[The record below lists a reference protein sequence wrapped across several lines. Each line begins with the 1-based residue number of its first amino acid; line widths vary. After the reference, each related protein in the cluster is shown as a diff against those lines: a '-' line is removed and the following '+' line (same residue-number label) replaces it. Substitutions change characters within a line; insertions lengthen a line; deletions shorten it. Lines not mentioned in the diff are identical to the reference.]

1 VARPVNRRKRF
12 PRGWGVSFTAVEV
25 CVENAER
32 LLIDATKTSPPTA
45 AALAELS
52 IEEAAK
58 GWMLFLRLQAQ
69 GRTVRNLPRISKAV
83 SRALEKA
90 IEENLDDLAHLDDR
104 ILEAF
109 RDHRVKLRFLRLL
122 LRFVSAGLPLLSKKE
137 DMVRI
142 SQDIHGPAFNLEA
155 IDPSREIEAIEALLS
170 SFRLEGLTDLDSI
183 KKRGFYVNISERWD
197 LVSPSIESFPTRL
210 LLELAAFLI
219 ISLKGDLLLVTRRL
233 SPRTKGNQTA
243 GRHGPPAQG
252 VVDAGESLI
261 RDSKVDITAPTSLT
275 QRSKSSKSGRL
286 SP

>member
-1 VARPVNRRKRF
+1 MARKANRRKGF

-32 LLIDATKTSPPTA
+32 LLVDATKTSTPTA

-69 GRTVRNLPRISKAV
+69 GRAVRNLPRIPKSVSKA
-83 SRALEKA
+83 LEQA
-90 IEENLDDLAHLDDR
+90 AQDSLDDLAHLDDR

-109 RDHRVKLRFLRLL
+109 RDHRVKLRFLSLL
-122 LRFVSAGLPLLSKKE
+122 LKFVSAGLPMLSKKE

-142 SQDIHGPAFNLEA
+142 SQDIQGPAFNLQA
-155 IDPSREIEAIEALLS
+155 IDPSREIESIELLLG
-170 SFRLEGLTDLDSI
+170 SFKLEGLTNLDTI

-219 ISLKGDLLLVTRRL
+219 ISLRGDLLLLTRRL
-233 SPRTKGNQTA
+233 SPKIKVTNLVGQ
-243 GRHGPPAQG
+243 GRPA
-252 VVDAGESLI
+252 
-261 RDSKVDITAPTSLT
+261 P
-275 QRSKSSKSGRL
+275 
-286 SP
+286 